1 VVSLALGQI
10 AEIRDARISHPPPV
24 PDPPFDYASSPGG
37 AGPGSISFY
46 SHARHRAELQQTQA
60 SVVLLRE
67 PDRAD
72 CPVPAL
78 SCKDPYLGMA
88 RVLQAL
94 YPIPEVTHA
103 VHPGALVDD
112 SAQLEAPVRVDFGC
126 VVGANARVGA
136 GSVLG
141 PHCVIGEGVTLGEG
155 CVLHARVTL
164 NEGVRVGDRVEFW
177 PGVVVGSDGFGYAQQ
192 DQQWVKLVHRGGVR
206 IGDDCEIGSNSTI
219 DRGMLDDTVIG
230 CGVKIDNQVQVAHN
244 VHIGDHSAIAGNAGI
259 AGSAKIGRYCQIGG
273 AAGVQGH
280 VELADGVIIT
290 GMSKAN
296 QTLTRAGAYSSGTS
310 IQENADWLRNVAR
323 FKQFDRIVRAL
334 KQGEK
339 P

>member
-1 VVSLALGQI
+1 MVSLTLGQI
-10 AEIRDARISHPPPV
+10 AEIADARISDPPPV
-24 PDPPFDYASSPGG
+24 PDPLIDHASPLGA

-46 SHARHRAELQQTQA
+46 SHARHRAELQQTRA
-60 SVVLLRE
+60 GAVLLRE

-78 SCKDPYLGMA
+78 SCEDPYLGMA

-103 VHPGALVDD
+103 VHPGALVDG
-112 SAQLEAPVRVDFGC
+112 SAQLAAPVRVDFGC

-141 PHCVIGEGVTLGEG
+141 PHCVIGAGVSLGEG

-164 NEGVRVGDRVEFW
+164 HEGVRVGDRVEFW
-177 PGVVVGSDGFGYAQQ
+177 PGVVVGSDGFGYARQ
-192 DQQWVKLVHRGGVR
+192 DRQWVKLVHRGGVR

-244 VHIGDHSAIAGNAGI
+244 VRIGDHSAIAGNAGI

-296 QTLTRAGAYSSGTS
+296 QTLNRAGAYSSGTS

-323 FKQFDRIVRAL
+323 FKQLDRIVRAL
-334 KQGEK
+334 KQGEE